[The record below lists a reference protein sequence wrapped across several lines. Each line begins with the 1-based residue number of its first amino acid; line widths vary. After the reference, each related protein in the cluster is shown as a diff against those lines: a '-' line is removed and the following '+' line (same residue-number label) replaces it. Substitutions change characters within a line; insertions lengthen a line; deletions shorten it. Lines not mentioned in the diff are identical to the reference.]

1 MIPNICIRGSEDDGA
16 TVIRFLESLGG
27 INVNNLTGKIGDW
40 NYSYF
45 INSDGYI
52 SGKYGETYKRKIT
65 LREAHRILE
74 GKAKLTEDGLV
85 VYDKLPRTMWA
96 WNDDPDEASQKEI
109 HACIKTLNNIWI
121 DSNGNNWKNASD
133 TDPRTPHMTIQEAE
147 KKFNIKIIQ

>member
-16 TVIRFLESLGG
+16 TVIRLLESLGG
-27 INVNNLTGKIGDW
+27 VNVMNLCGGIDNW
-40 NYSYF
+40 NYTYF
-45 INSDGYI
+45 IDSDGHI
-52 SGKYGETYKRKIT
+52 TGKYGETYKRNIT
-65 LREAHRILE
+65 LREAKHILE